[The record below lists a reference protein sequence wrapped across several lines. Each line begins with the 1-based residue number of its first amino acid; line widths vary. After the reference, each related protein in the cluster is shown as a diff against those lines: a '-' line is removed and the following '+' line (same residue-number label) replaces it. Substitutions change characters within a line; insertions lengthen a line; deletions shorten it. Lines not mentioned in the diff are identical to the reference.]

1 MGQVVQVN
9 GDYKIKTGE
18 GNDIVLDTGDR
29 IGNVRVTGNL
39 LVEGDTLTVEAENLN
54 VQDNIITLNYG
65 ERGPGVTL
73 DYSGIQ
79 VDRGTLSG
87 DPLADPGSP
96 APASLVFNE
105 LNDTWQIAYGTP
117 ESSFNFDGGRLK
129 VQQITT
135 DNDTELSLTGR
146 IGDLSLLGTGSPGV
160 VTVKGVGTTG
170 IAYRFRVTD
179 PDDIPNKDYVD
190 NAIQLNPTFQ
200 IVRDNSRV
208 VAFDAD
214 DALELGAFP
223 VGPFTSQPTENQ
235 VAIVVDN
242 SLQAAFFN
250 NRVELKGLTIY
261 NEDPVPGFNII
272 PGDIPDAVVIQ
283 ATGTNQNIKF
293 ETTGTGKV
301 EITYALQLDNLGISP
316 SLNSGNIRPDASA
329 LYGGPIGSGTTGI
342 YSLNQTYRDEL
353 ISKNRAIL
361 FSMLF

>member
-18 GNDIVLDTGDR
+18 GNDIVLDTGVR

-39 LVEGDTLTVEAENLN
+39 VVEGDTLTVEARNLN
-54 VQDNIITLNYG
+54 VQDNIITLNFG
-65 ERGPGVTL
+65 ELGPGVTL

-79 VDRGTLSG
+79 IDRGTLSG
-87 DPLADPGSP
+87 AIRLDPESP
-96 APASLVFNE
+96 PSPPPASFVFNE
-105 LNDTWQIAYGTP
+105 GNDTWQLAFGTA
-117 ESSFNFDGGRLK
+117 EGIYVFDNTKLQ
-129 VQQITT
+129 VQQILT
-135 DNDTELSLTGR
+135 DNDTPLSATGR
-146 IGDLSLLGTGSPGV
+146 AGDLLLLGPNSPGV
-160 VTVKGVGTTG
+160 VTVTGTDD
-170 IAYRFRVTD
+170 YELRVTED
-179 PDDIPNKDYVD
+179 DDIPNKRYVD
-190 NAIQLNPTFQ
+190 RAIQLNPTFQ
-200 IVRDNSRV
+200 IVRDNTRV
-208 VAFDAD
+208 VSFDVGD
-214 DALELGAFP
+214 PLELAAFP
-223 VGPFTSQPTENQ
+223 VGPFSIQPTENQ

-261 NEDPVPGFNII
+261 NEDPVPNFNIV

-329 LYGGPIGSGTTGI
+329 LYGGPVGSGTTGI
-342 YSLNQTYRDEL
+342 YSLNDTYRDEL
-353 ISKNRAIL
+353 VNKNRAIL